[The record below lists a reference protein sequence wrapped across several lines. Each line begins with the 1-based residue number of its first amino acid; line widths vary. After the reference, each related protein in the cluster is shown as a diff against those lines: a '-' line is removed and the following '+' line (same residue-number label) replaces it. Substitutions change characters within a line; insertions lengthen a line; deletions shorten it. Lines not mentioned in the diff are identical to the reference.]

1 MVSTSLWI
9 VILALALI
17 PPAMAAGSSST
28 SRPPERPRAQ
38 APQLSD
44 YDLGVKAVQAGDY
57 QRAVGSL
64 QKVVQADPRN
74 ADAWNY
80 IGFSQR
86 NLQHFDDSL
95 AAYQKALAIN
105 PDHRGANEYLGELYL
120 KTGDLEKAR
129 DRLSK
134 LQSLCP
140 GGCSEYDDLKKAVG
154 AYQSARK

>member
-1 MVSTSLWI
+1 MMTKSHWI
-9 VILALALI
+9 VFLTLALI
-17 PPAMAAGSSST
+17 PPAMAAGTSST
-28 SRPPERPRAQ
+28 SRPPDRPRAQ
-38 APQLSD
+38 PSD

-57 QRAVGSL
+57 QHALAPL

-86 NLQHFDDSL
+86 NLQHFDESL

-129 DRLSK
+129 ERLSK
-134 LQSLCP
+134 LQNLCP
-140 GGCSEYDDLKKAVG
+140 GGCEEYDDLKKAVG
-154 AYQSARK
+154 AYQAARK